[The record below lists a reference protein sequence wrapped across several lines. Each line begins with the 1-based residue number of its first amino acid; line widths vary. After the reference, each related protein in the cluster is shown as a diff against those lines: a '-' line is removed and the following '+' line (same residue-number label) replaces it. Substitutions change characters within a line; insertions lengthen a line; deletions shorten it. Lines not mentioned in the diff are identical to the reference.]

1 MRSAFGTAG
10 RSPSSPLGSPIRTPR
25 LPRLKRLIAESGGFE
40 LEEVE
45 YFRFRRTA
53 PLGRLILQAR
63 ENHYSTFS
71 LYNEE
76 EFDEAL
82 ERFEENLAGRFED
95 MARITWYDEN
105 VMFVVRK
112 ITIP

>member
-1 MRSAFGTAG
+1 M
-10 RSPSSPLGSPIRTPR
+10 
-25 LPRLKRLIAESGGFE
+25 
-40 LEEVE
+40 E

-63 ENHYSTFS
+63 ENHHSTFS

-82 ERFEENLAGRFED
+82 ERTPGLLPNLKILPESGR
-95 MARITWYDEN
+95 
-105 VMFVVRK
+105 
-112 ITIP
+112 